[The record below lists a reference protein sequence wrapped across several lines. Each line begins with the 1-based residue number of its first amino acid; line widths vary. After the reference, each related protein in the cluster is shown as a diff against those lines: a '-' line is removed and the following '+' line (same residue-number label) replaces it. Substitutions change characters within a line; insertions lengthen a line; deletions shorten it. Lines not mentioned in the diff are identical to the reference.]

1 MIPTYH
7 AALKPHGGT
16 RKQWIAQNDNWHYI
30 APMPALI
37 FWVLVV
43 AAVALYHITTKSQR
57 RKAIET
63 VWIIIFLVGI
73 AGFALQF
80 LLYGSI
86 SF

>member
-1 MIPTYH
+1 
-7 AALKPHGGT
+7 
-16 RKQWIAQNDNWHYI
+16 
-30 APMPALI
+30 MPALI

-73 AGFALQF
+73 AGFVLQF
-80 LLYGSI
+80 LLYGSF

>member
-1 MIPTYH
+1 
-7 AALKPHGGT
+7 
-16 RKQWIAQNDNWHYI
+16 
-30 APMPALI
+30 MPAFI

-43 AAVALYHITTKSQR
+43 AAVALYRITTKSQR

>member
-1 MIPTYH
+1 
-7 AALKPHGGT
+7 
-16 RKQWIAQNDNWHYI
+16 
-30 APMPALI
+30 MPALI

-57 RKAIET
+57 SKAVET
-63 VWIIIFLVGI
+63 FWVIIFLVGI
-73 AGFALQF
+73 AGFVLQF

>member
-1 MIPTYH
+1 MGAAARHPIACDSANRYIP
-7 AALKPHGGT
+7 
-16 RKQWIAQNDNWHYI
+16 
-30 APMPALI
+30 PMPAFI

-57 RKAIET
+57 SKAIET
-63 VWIIIFLVGI
+63 FWAIIFLVGI